1 MVPSKSSPRG
11 AGDCLPTDTFAVV
24 DASVTTRNPAG
35 KQPLTSGP
43 RSFLPPG
50 LGNCPELWID
60 YKCVDHV
67 AGSPPGRPSRRTT
80 VAFVSI
86 GVALV
91 VIASSLLVT
100 ACGVS
105 ATSTPAARPLYEVD
119 VATVPGLGRIL
130 VDGAGYTLYIYQF
143 DQQGSS
149 RCYLLC
155 ARDWPP
161 LDLPRGVIH
170 PLAGRGVTPSLL
182 GVTRRSNGT
191 MQVTYNHWPLYLYR
205 DDGQPGE
212 VAGQAED
219 MGAWYVMSV
228 GGTVDRNSLPGS

>member
-1 MVPSKSSPRG
+1 
-11 AGDCLPTDTFAVV
+11 
-24 DASVTTRNPAG
+24 
-35 KQPLTSGP
+35 
-43 RSFLPPG
+43 
-50 LGNCPELWID
+50 
-60 YKCVDHV
+60 VDHV
-67 AGSPPGRPSRRTT
+67 SGSPTGRPSRRSTE
-80 VAFVSI
+80 AFVSI
-86 GVALV
+86 GVALA

-130 VDGAGYTLYIYQF
+130 VDGAGYTLYMYQF
-143 DQQGSS
+143 DQQGPST
-149 RCYLLC
+149 CYRLC

-170 PLAGRGVTPSLL
+170 PLAGRGVTQSLL

-191 MQVTYNHWPLYLYR
+191 VQVTYNHWPLYLYR

-212 VAGQAED
+212 VTGQADD

-228 GGTVDRNSLPGS
+228 GGMVDRNSLPGS